1 MAIVKYVLVIIISIL
16 LSIPSVYA
24 EDDKWIDGIRVR
36 YGEEWYETYIS
47 MPLAGKDTDIIKTEN
62 TISKFTPISQFPIII
77 ALPEKLMN
85 SWSFRG
91 AFLEYQN
98 RTELKDLAPVA
109 SDNVINSDTTNWRQ
123 KSDERTYIYNNL
135 FTASDKTF
143 ADANSNWALSADTVS
158 SRFLFGYNWGVFIP
172 VGENN
177 RFLKLGVGPAIYSL
191 NFSMKLNLCSEYK
204 ITPSP
209 GKSDGHSSECVGK
222 REIDSASIDKVILAT
237 SVVVSLWERFTKD
250 SVWRIMSW
258 SIGDADFNVKLNNN
272 NIDLGIKLHTSINE
286 FISYTYR
293 F

>member
-1 MAIVKYVLVIIISIL
+1 MKYVLVLFAVMMVLVST
-16 LSIPSVYA
+16 VYA
-24 EDDKWIDGIRVR
+24 EDDKWIDGIRFR
-36 YGEEWYETYIS
+36 YGQEWYETYIS
-47 MPLAGKDTDIIKTEN
+47 IPLAGKDTDIIKTEN
-62 TISKFTPISQFPIII
+62 TISKFTPISQFPIAIT
-77 ALPEKLMN
+77 LPEILMN

-98 RTELKDLAPVA
+98 RTELKDLAPQA
-109 SDNVINSDTTNWRQ
+109 SDNVIHSDTTNWRQ
-123 KSDERTYIYNNL
+123 KPDERTYIYNNL

-177 RFLKLGVGPAIYSL
+177 RFLKFGLGPAIYYL

-250 SVWRIMSW
+250 SVWRILSQ
-258 SIGDADFNVKLNNN
+258 SAGDADFNVKLKNNS
-272 NIDLGIKLHTSINE
+272 IDLGIKFRTAITE
-286 FISYTYR
+286 IISYTYR

>member
-1 MAIVKYVLVIIISIL
+1 MKYVLVLFAVMRVLVST
-16 LSIPSVYA
+16 VYA
-24 EDDKWIDGIRVR
+24 EDDKWIDGIRFR
-36 YGEEWYETYIS
+36 YGQEWYETYIS
-47 MPLAGKDTDIIKTEN
+47 IPLAGKDTDIIKTEN
-62 TISKFTPISQFPIII
+62 TISKFAPISQFPIAI

-98 RTELKDLAPVA
+98 RTELQDLAPQA
-109 SDNVINSDTTNWRQ
+109 SDNVIHSDTTNWRQ
-123 KSDERTYIYNNL
+123 KPDERTYIYNNL

-177 RFLKLGVGPAIYSL
+177 RFLKFGLGPAIYSL

-209 GKSDGHSSECVGK
+209 VKKSDGHSSECVGK
-222 REIDSASIDKVILAT
+222 REIDSSSIDKVAFTT
-237 SVVVSLWERFTKD
+237 SVVVTLWERFTKD
-250 SVWRIMSW
+250 SVWRIGSW
-258 SIGDADFNVKLNNN
+258 SIGDADFNVKLN
-272 NIDLGIKLHTSINE
+272 II
-286 FISYTYR
+286 
-293 F
+293 

>member
-1 MAIVKYVLVIIISIL
+1 MKYVLVLFAVMMVLVST
-16 LSIPSVYA
+16 VYA
-24 EDDKWIDGIRVR
+24 EDDKWIDGIRFR
-36 YGEEWYETYIS
+36 YGQEWYETYIS
-47 MPLAGKDTDIIKTEN
+47 IPLAGKDTDIIKTEN
-62 TISKFTPISQFPIII
+62 TISKFTPISQFPIAIT
-77 ALPEKLMN
+77 LPEILMN

-98 RTELKDLAPVA
+98 RTELKDLAPQA
-109 SDNVINSDTTNWRQ
+109 SDNVIHSDTTNWRQ
-123 KSDERTYIYNNL
+123 KPDERTYIYNNL

-177 RFLKLGVGPAIYSL
+177 RFLKFGLGPAIYYL

-250 SVWRIMSW
+250 SVWRILSW
-258 SIGDADFNVKLNNN
+258 SSGDANFNVKLKNNSM
-272 NIDLGIKLHTSINE
+272 DLVIKSRTAITE

>member
-1 MAIVKYVLVIIISIL
+1 MKYVLVLFAVMMVLVST
-16 LSIPSVYA
+16 VYA
-24 EDDKWIDGIRVR
+24 EDDKWIDGIRFR
-36 YGEEWYETYIS
+36 YGQEWYETYIS
-47 MPLAGKDTDIIKTEN
+47 IPLAGKDTDIIKTEN
-62 TISKFTPISQFPIII
+62 TISKFTPISQFPIAIT
-77 ALPEKLMN
+77 LPEILMN

-98 RTELKDLAPVA
+98 RTELKDLAPQA
-109 SDNVINSDTTNWRQ
+109 SDNVIHSDTTNWRQ
-123 KSDERTYIYNNL
+123 KPDERTYIYNNL

-172 VGENN
+172 VGEYN
-177 RFLKLGVGPAIYSL
+177 RFFKIGLGPAIYYL

-250 SVWRIMSW
+250 SVWRILSW
-258 SIGDADFNVKLNNN
+258 SSGDANFNVKLKNNSM
-272 NIDLGIKLHTSINE
+272 DLVIKSRTAITE
-286 FISYTYR
+286 IISYTYR

>member
-1 MAIVKYVLVIIISIL
+1 MKYVLVLFAVMMVLVST
-16 LSIPSVYA
+16 VYA
-24 EDDKWIDGIRVR
+24 EDDKWIDGIRFR
-36 YGEEWYETYIS
+36 YGQEWYETYIS
-47 MPLAGKDTDIIKTEN
+47 IPLAGKDTDIIKTEN
-62 TISKFTPISQFPIII
+62 TISKFTPISQFPIAIT
-77 ALPEKLMN
+77 LPEILMN

-98 RTELKDLAPVA
+98 RTELKDLAPQA
-109 SDNVINSDTTNWRQ
+109 SDNVIHSDTTNWRQ
-123 KSDERTYIYNNL
+123 KPDERTYIYNNL

-158 SRFLFGYNWGVFIP
+158 SRYLFGYNWGIFIP
-172 VGENN
+172 VGEYN
-177 RFLKLGVGPAIYSL
+177 RFLKFGLGPAIYYL
-191 NFSMKLNLCSEYK
+191 KFSMKLNLCSEYK

-250 SVWRIMSW
+250 SVWRILSW
-258 SIGDADFNVKLNNN
+258 SSGDANFNVKLKNNSM
-272 NIDLGIKLHTSINE
+272 DLVIKSRTAITE

>member
-36 YGEEWYETYIS
+36 YGLEWYETDIS
-47 MPLAGKDTDIIKTEN
+47 MPLAGKDKDIIKTESS
-62 TISKFTPISQFPIII
+62 ISKFAPVSQFPIAIT
-77 ALPEKLMN
+77 LPEKLMN

-109 SDNVINSDTTNWRQ
+109 SDNVIHSDTTNWRQ
-123 KSDERTYIYNNL
+123 KPDERTYIYNNL

-143 ADANSNWALSADTVS
+143 ADANPNWALSADTVS

-222 REIDSASIDKVILAT
+222 REIDSASIDKVVLAT
-237 SVVVSLWERFTKD
+237 SLVVSLWERFTKD
-250 SVWRIMSW
+250 SVWRILSQ
-258 SIGDADFNVKLNNN
+258 SAGDADFNVKLKNNS
-272 NIDLGIKLHTSINE
+272 IDLGIKFRTAITE
-286 FISYTYR
+286 IISYTYR

>member
-24 EDDKWIDGIRVR
+24 EDDKWIDGIRFR
-36 YGEEWYETYIS
+36 YGQEWYETYIS
-47 MPLAGKDTDIIKTEN
+47 IPLAGKDTDIIKTEN
-62 TISKFTPISQFPIII
+62 TISKFTPISQFPIAIT
-77 ALPEKLMN
+77 LPEILMN

-98 RTELKDLAPVA
+98 RTELKDLAPQA
-109 SDNVINSDTTNWRQ
+109 SDNVIHSDTTNWRQ

-177 RFLKLGVGPAIYSL
+177 RFLKFGLGPAIYSL

-222 REIDSASIDKVILAT
+222 REIDSSSIDKVAFTT
-237 SVVVSLWERFTKD
+237 SVVVTLWERFTKD
-250 SVWRIMSW
+250 SVWRILSW
-258 SIGDADFNVKLNNN
+258 SSGDANFNVKLKNNSM
-272 NIDLGIKLHTSINE
+272 DLVIKSRTAITE
-286 FISYTYR
+286 IISYTYR

>member
-1 MAIVKYVLVIIISIL
+1 MKYVLVLFAVMMVLVST
-16 LSIPSVYA
+16 VYA
-24 EDDKWIDGIRVR
+24 EDDKWIDGIRFR
-36 YGEEWYETYIS
+36 YGQEWYETYIS
-47 MPLAGKDTDIIKTEN
+47 IPLAGKDTDIIKTEN
-62 TISKFTPISQFPIII
+62 TISKFTPISQFPIAIT
-77 ALPEKLMN
+77 LPEILMN

-98 RTELKDLAPVA
+98 RTELKDLAPQA
-109 SDNVINSDTTNWRQ
+109 SDNVIHSDTTNWRQ

-172 VGENN
+172 VGEYN
-177 RFLKLGVGPAIYSL
+177 RFFKFGLGPAIYYL

-222 REIDSASIDKVILAT
+222 REIDSSSIDKVAFTT
-237 SVVVSLWERFTKD
+237 SVVVTLWERFTKD
-250 SVWRIMSW
+250 SVWRILSQ
-258 SIGDADFNVKLNNN
+258 SAGDADFNVKLKNNS
-272 NIDLGIKLHTSINE
+272 IDLGIKFRTAITE
-286 FISYTYR
+286 IISYTYR

>member
-1 MAIVKYVLVIIISIL
+1 MKYVLVLFAVMMVLVST
-16 LSIPSVYA
+16 VYA
-24 EDDKWIDGIRVR
+24 EDDKWIDGIRFR
-36 YGEEWYETYIS
+36 YGQEWYETYIS
-47 MPLAGKDTDIIKTEN
+47 IPLAGKDTDIIKTEN
-62 TISKFTPISQFPIII
+62 TISKFTPISQFPIAI
-77 ALPEKLMN
+77 ALPEILMN

-98 RTELKDLAPVA
+98 RTELKDLVPQA
-109 SDNVINSDTTNWRQ
+109 SDNVIHSDTTNWRQ
-123 KSDERTYIYNNL
+123 KPDERTYIYNNL

-172 VGENN
+172 VGEYN
-177 RFLKLGVGPAIYSL
+177 RFFKFGLGPAIYYL

-250 SVWRIMSW
+250 SVWRILSW
-258 SIGDADFNVKLNNN
+258 SSGDANFNVKLKNNSM
-272 NIDLGIKLHTSINE
+272 DLVIKSRTAITE

>member
-1 MAIVKYVLVIIISIL
+1 
-16 LSIPSVYA
+16 
-24 EDDKWIDGIRVR
+24 
-36 YGEEWYETYIS
+36 
-47 MPLAGKDTDIIKTEN
+47 MPLAGKDKDIIKTESS
-62 TISKFTPISQFPIII
+62 ISKFAPVSQFPIAIT
-77 ALPEKLMN
+77 LPEKLMN

-109 SDNVINSDTTNWRQ
+109 SDNVIHSDTTNWRQ
-123 KSDERTYIYNNL
+123 KSGLRPDIYNNL

-143 ADANSNWALSADTVS
+143 ADANPNWALSADTVS
-158 SRFLFGYNWGVFIP
+158 SRYLFGYNWGVFIP

-209 GKSDGHSSECVGK
+209 VKKSDGHSSECVGK
-222 REIDSASIDKVILAT
+222 REIDSSSIDKVAFTLNWVIT
-237 SVVVSLWERFTKD
+237 LWERFTKD
-250 SVWRIMSW
+250 SVWRIGSW
-258 SIGDADFNVKLNNN
+258 AIGEADFNVKLNNN
-272 NIDLGIKLHTSINE
+272 NIDLGIKFHTAIIE
-286 FISYTYR
+286 YISYTYR

>member
-1 MAIVKYVLVIIISIL
+1 MKYVLVLFAVMMVLVST
-16 LSIPSVYA
+16 VYA
-24 EDDKWIDGIRVR
+24 EDDKWIDGIRFR
-36 YGEEWYETYIS
+36 YGQEWYETYIS
-47 MPLAGKDTDIIKTEN
+47 IPLAGKDTDIIKTEN
-62 TISKFTPISQFPIII
+62 TISKFTPISQFPIAIT
-77 ALPEKLMN
+77 LPEILMN

-91 AFLEYQN
+91 AYLEYQN
-98 RTELKDLAPVA
+98 RTELKDLAPQA
-109 SDNVINSDTTNWRQ
+109 SDNVIHSDTTNWRQ
-123 KSDERTYIYNNL
+123 KPDERTYIYNNL

-172 VGENN
+172 VGEYN
-177 RFLKLGVGPAIYSL
+177 RFFKFGLGPAIYYL

-250 SVWRIMSW
+250 SVWRILSW
-258 SIGDADFNVKLNNN
+258 SSGDANFNVKLKNNSM
-272 NIDLGIKLHTSINE
+272 DLVIKSRTAITE

>member
-1 MAIVKYVLVIIISIL
+1 MKYILVLFALMMVLV
-16 LSIPSVYA
+16 PTGYA
-24 EDDKWIDGIRVR
+24 EDDKWIDGIRFR
-36 YGEEWYETYIS
+36 YGQEWYETYIS
-47 MPLAGKDTDIIKTEN
+47 IPLAGKDTDIIKTEN
-62 TISKFTPISQFPIII
+62 TISKFTPISQFPIAIT
-77 ALPEKLMN
+77 LPEILMN

-98 RTELKDLAPVA
+98 RTELKDLAPQA
-109 SDNVINSDTTNWRQ
+109 SDNVIHSDTTNWRQ
-123 KSDERTYIYNNL
+123 KPDERTYIYNNL

-143 ADANSNWALSADTVS
+143 ADANPNWALSADTVS

-177 RFLKLGVGPAIYSL
+177 RFLKFGLGPAIYYL

-250 SVWRIMSW
+250 SVWRILSQ
-258 SIGDADFNVKLNNN
+258 SAGDADFNVKLKNNS
-272 NIDLGIKLHTSINE
+272 IDLGIKFRTAITE
-286 FISYTYR
+286 IISYTHR

>member
-1 MAIVKYVLVIIISIL
+1 MKYVLVLFAVMMVLVST
-16 LSIPSVYA
+16 VYA
-24 EDDKWIDGIRVR
+24 EDDKWIDGIRFR
-36 YGEEWYETYIS
+36 YGQEWYETYIS
-47 MPLAGKDTDIIKTEN
+47 IPLAGKDTDIIKTEN
-62 TISKFTPISQFPIII
+62 TISKFTPISQFPIAIT
-77 ALPEKLMN
+77 LPEILMN

-98 RTELKDLAPVA
+98 RTELKDLAPQA
-109 SDNVINSDTTNWRQ
+109 SDNVIHSDTTNWRQ
-123 KSDERTYIYNNL
+123 KPDERTYIYNNL

-172 VGENN
+172 VGEYN
-177 RFLKLGVGPAIYSL
+177 RFFKFGLGPAIYYL

-250 SVWRIMSW
+250 SVWRILSW
-258 SIGDADFNVKLNNN
+258 SSGDANFNVKLKNNSM
-272 NIDLGIKLHTSINE
+272 DLVIKSRTAITE

>member
-1 MAIVKYVLVIIISIL
+1 MKYVLVLFAVMMVLVST
-16 LSIPSVYA
+16 VYA
-24 EDDKWIDGIRVR
+24 EDDKWIDGIRFR
-36 YGEEWYETYIS
+36 YGQEWYETYIS
-47 MPLAGKDTDIIKTEN
+47 IPLAGKDTDIIKTEN
-62 TISKFTPISQFPIII
+62 TISKFTPISQFPIAI
-77 ALPEKLMN
+77 ALPEILMN

-98 RTELKDLAPVA
+98 RTELKDLAPQA
-109 SDNVINSDTTNWRQ
+109 SDNVIHSDTTNWRQ
-123 KSDERTYIYNNL
+123 KPDERTYIYNNL

-209 GKSDGHSSECVGK
+209 VKKSDGHSSECVGK
-222 REIDSASIDKVILAT
+222 REIDSSSIDKVAFTLNWVIT
-237 SVVVSLWERFTKD
+237 LWERFTKD
-250 SVWRIMSW
+250 SVWRILSW
-258 SIGDADFNVKLNNN
+258 SSGDANFNVKLKNNSM
-272 NIDLGIKLHTSINE
+272 DLVIKSRTAITE

>member
-36 YGEEWYETYIS
+36 YGLEWYETYIS

-62 TISKFTPISQFPIII
+62 TISKFTPISQFPITI

-98 RTELKDLAPVA
+98 RTELKDLAPQA
-109 SDNVINSDTTNWRQ
+109 SDNVIHSDTTNWRQ
-123 KSDERTYIYNNL
+123 KSGLRPYIYNNL

-143 ADANSNWALSADTVS
+143 ADANPNWALSADTVS

-177 RFLKLGVGPAIYSL
+177 RFLKFGLGPAIYSL

-222 REIDSASIDKVILAT
+222 REIDSSSIDKVAFTLNWVIT
-237 SVVVSLWERFTKD
+237 LWERFTKD

>member
-62 TISKFTPISQFPIII
+62 TISKFTPISQFPITI

-123 KSDERTYIYNNL
+123 KPDARTYIYNNL

-177 RFLKLGVGPAIYSL
+177 RFLKFGLGPAIYSL

-222 REIDSASIDKVILAT
+222 REIDSSSIDKVAFTT
-237 SVVVSLWERFTKD
+237 SVVVTLWERFTKD
-250 SVWRIMSW
+250 SVWRILSQ
-258 SIGDADFNVKLNNN
+258 SAGDADFNVKLKNNS
-272 NIDLGIKLHTSINE
+272 IDLGIKFRTAITE
-286 FISYTYR
+286 IISYTYR

>member
-62 TISKFTPISQFPIII
+62 TISKFTPISQFPITI

-98 RTELKDLAPVA
+98 RTELKDLAPQA
-109 SDNVINSDTTNWRQ
+109 SDNVIHSDTTNWRQ
-123 KSDERTYIYNNL
+123 KPDERTYIYNNL

-177 RFLKLGVGPAIYSL
+177 RFLKFGLGPAIYYL

-250 SVWRIMSW
+250 SVWRILSW
-258 SIGDADFNVKLNNN
+258 SSGDANFNVKLKNNSM
-272 NIDLGIKLHTSINE
+272 DLVIKSRTAITE
-286 FISYTYR
+286 IISYTYR

>member
-1 MAIVKYVLVIIISIL
+1 MKYVLVLFAVMMVLVST
-16 LSIPSVYA
+16 VYA
-24 EDDKWIDGIRVR
+24 EDDKWIDGIRFR
-36 YGEEWYETYIS
+36 YGQEWYETYIS
-47 MPLAGKDTDIIKTEN
+47 IPLAGKDTDIIKTEN
-62 TISKFTPISQFPIII
+62 TISKFTPISQFPIAI
-77 ALPEKLMN
+77 ALPEILMN

-98 RTELKDLAPVA
+98 RTELKDLAPQA
-109 SDNVINSDTTNWRQ
+109 SDNVIHSDTTNWRQ
-123 KSDERTYIYNNL
+123 KPDERTYIYNNL

-172 VGENN
+172 VGEYN
-177 RFLKLGVGPAIYSL
+177 RFFKFGLGPAIYYL

-250 SVWRIMSW
+250 SVWRILSW
-258 SIGDADFNVKLNNN
+258 SSGDANFNVKLKNNSM
-272 NIDLGIKLHTSINE
+272 DLVIKSRTAITE

>member
-1 MAIVKYVLVIIISIL
+1 MKYVLVLFAVMMVLVST
-16 LSIPSVYA
+16 VYA
-24 EDDKWIDGIRVR
+24 EDDKWIDGIRFR
-36 YGEEWYETYIS
+36 YGQEWYETYIS
-47 MPLAGKDTDIIKTEN
+47 IPLAGKDTDIIKTEN
-62 TISKFTPISQFPIII
+62 TISKFTPISQFPIAI
-77 ALPEKLMN
+77 ALPEILMN

-98 RTELKDLAPVA
+98 RTELKDLAPQA
-109 SDNVINSDTTNWRQ
+109 SDNVIHSDTTNWRQ
-123 KSDERTYIYNNL
+123 KPDERTYIYNNL

-172 VGENN
+172 VGEYN
-177 RFLKLGVGPAIYSL
+177 RFFKIGLGPAIYYL

-250 SVWRIMSW
+250 SVWRILSW
-258 SIGDADFNVKLNNN
+258 SSGDANFNVKLKNNSM
-272 NIDLGIKLHTSINE
+272 DLVIKSRTAITE
-286 FISYTYR
+286 IISYTYR

>member
-1 MAIVKYVLVIIISIL
+1 M
-16 LSIPSVYA
+16 SIPSVYA

-62 TISKFTPISQFPIII
+62 TISKFTPISQFPITI

-98 RTELKDLAPVA
+98 RTELKDLAPQA
-109 SDNVINSDTTNWRQ
+109 SDNVIHSDTTNWRQ

-250 SVWRIMSW
+250 SVWRILSQ
-258 SIGDADFNVKLNNN
+258 SAGDADFNVKLNNN

>member
-1 MAIVKYVLVIIISIL
+1 MKYVLVLFAVMMVLVST
-16 LSIPSVYA
+16 VYA
-24 EDDKWIDGIRVR
+24 EDDKWIDGIRFR
-36 YGEEWYETYIS
+36 YGQEWYETYIS
-47 MPLAGKDTDIIKTEN
+47 IPLAGKDTDIIKTEN
-62 TISKFTPISQFPIII
+62 TISKFTPISQFPIAIT
-77 ALPEKLMN
+77 LPEILMN

-98 RTELKDLAPVA
+98 RTELKDLAPQA
-109 SDNVINSDTTNWRQ
+109 SDNVIHSDTTNWRQ
-123 KSDERTYIYNNL
+123 KPDERTYIYNNL

-172 VGENN
+172 VGEYN
-177 RFLKLGVGPAIYSL
+177 RFFKFGLGPAIYYL

-250 SVWRIMSW
+250 SVWRILSW
-258 SIGDADFNVKLNNN
+258 SSGDANFNVKLKNNSM
-272 NIDLGIKLHTSINE
+272 DLVIKSRTAITE
-286 FISYTYR
+286 IISYTYR

>member
-1 MAIVKYVLVIIISIL
+1 MKYVLVLFAVMMVLVST
-16 LSIPSVYA
+16 VYA
-24 EDDKWIDGIRVR
+24 EDDKWIDGIRFR
-36 YGEEWYETYIS
+36 YGQEWYETYIS
-47 MPLAGKDTDIIKTEN
+47 IPLAGKDTDIIKTEN
-62 TISKFTPISQFPIII
+62 TISKFTPISQFPIAI

-91 AFLEYQN
+91 AYLEYQN
-98 RTELKDLAPVA
+98 RTELKDLAPQA
-109 SDNVINSDTTNWRQ
+109 SDNVIHSDTTNWRQ
-123 KSDERTYIYNNL
+123 KPDERTYIYNNL

-172 VGENN
+172 VGEYN
-177 RFLKLGVGPAIYSL
+177 RFFKFGLGPAIYYL

-250 SVWRIMSW
+250 SVWRILSW
-258 SIGDADFNVKLNNN
+258 SSGDANFNVKLKNNSM
-272 NIDLGIKLHTSINE
+272 DLVIKSRTAITE

>member
-62 TISKFTPISQFPIII
+62 TISKFTPISQFPITI

-98 RTELKDLAPVA
+98 RTELKDLAPQA
-109 SDNVINSDTTNWRQ
+109 SDNVIHSDTTNWRQ
-123 KSDERTYIYNNL
+123 KPDERTYIYNNL

-177 RFLKLGVGPAIYSL
+177 RFLKFGLGPAIYSL

-250 SVWRIMSW
+250 SVWRILSW
-258 SIGDADFNVKLNNN
+258 SSGDANFNVKLKNNSM
-272 NIDLGIKLHTSINE
+272 DLVIKSRTAITE
-286 FISYTYR
+286 IISYTYR

>member
-1 MAIVKYVLVIIISIL
+1 M
-16 LSIPSVYA
+16 SIPSVYA

-62 TISKFTPISQFPIII
+62 TISKFTPISQFPITIT
-77 ALPEKLMN
+77 LPEKLMN

-123 KSDERTYIYNNL
+123 KPDERTYIYNNL

-177 RFLKLGVGPAIYSL
+177 RFLKFGLGPAIYSL

-209 GKSDGHSSECVGK
+209 VKKSDGHSSECVGK
-222 REIDSASIDKVILAT
+222 REIDSSSIDKVAFTT
-237 SVVVSLWERFTKD
+237 SVVVTLWERFTKD
-250 SVWRIMSW
+250 SVWRILSQ
-258 SIGDADFNVKLNNN
+258 SAGDVDFNVKLKNNS
-272 NIDLGIKLHTSINE
+272 IELGIKFRTAITE
-286 FISYTYR
+286 IISYTYR

>member
-1 MAIVKYVLVIIISIL
+1 MK
-16 LSIPSVYA
+16 
-24 EDDKWIDGIRVR
+24 EH
-36 YGEEWYETYIS
+36 
-47 MPLAGKDTDIIKTEN
+47 
-62 TISKFTPISQFPIII
+62 
-77 ALPEKLMN
+77 
-85 SWSFRG
+85 
-91 AFLEYQN
+91 
-98 RTELKDLAPVA
+98 
-109 SDNVINSDTTNWRQ
+109 
-123 KSDERTYIYNNL
+123 IYNNL

-143 ADANSNWALSADTVS
+143 ADANPNWALSADTVS

-272 NIDLGIKLHTSINE
+272 NIDLGIKFHTAIIE
-286 FISYTYR
+286 YISYTYR

>member
-24 EDDKWIDGIRVR
+24 EDDKWIDGIRFR
-36 YGEEWYETYIS
+36 YGQEWYETYIS
-47 MPLAGKDTDIIKTEN
+47 IPLAGKDTDIIKTEN
-62 TISKFTPISQFPIII
+62 TISKFTPISQFPIAIT
-77 ALPEKLMN
+77 LPEILMN

-98 RTELKDLAPVA
+98 RTELKDLAPQA
-109 SDNVINSDTTNWRQ
+109 SDNVIHSDTTNWRQ

-177 RFLKLGVGPAIYSL
+177 RFLKFGLGPAIYSL

-250 SVWRIMSW
+250 SVWRILSQ
-258 SIGDADFNVKLNNN
+258 SAGDADFNVKLKNNS
-272 NIDLGIKLHTSINE
+272 IDLGIKFRTAITE
-286 FISYTYR
+286 IISYTYR

>member
-1 MAIVKYVLVIIISIL
+1 MKYVLVLFAVMMVLVST
-16 LSIPSVYA
+16 VYA
-24 EDDKWIDGIRVR
+24 EDDKWIDGIRFR
-36 YGEEWYETYIS
+36 YGQEWYETYIS
-47 MPLAGKDTDIIKTEN
+47 IPLAGKDTDIIKTEN
-62 TISKFTPISQFPIII
+62 TISKFTPISQFPIAI
-77 ALPEKLMN
+77 ALPEILMN

-91 AFLEYQN
+91 AYLEYQN
-98 RTELKDLAPVA
+98 RTELKDLAPQA
-109 SDNVINSDTTNWRQ
+109 SDNVIKSDTTNWRQ

-172 VGENN
+172 VGEYN
-177 RFLKLGVGPAIYSL
+177 RFFKFGLGPAIYYL
-191 NFSMKLNLCSEYK
+191 NFSLKLNLCSEYK

-250 SVWRIMSW
+250 SVWRILSW
-258 SIGDADFNVKLNNN
+258 SSGDANFNVKLKNNSM
-272 NIDLGIKLHTSINE
+272 DLVIKSRTAITE

>member
-1 MAIVKYVLVIIISIL
+1 M
-16 LSIPSVYA
+16 
-24 EDDKWIDGIRVR
+24 G
-36 YGEEWYETYIS
+36 
-47 MPLAGKDTDIIKTEN
+47 GKDRDIIKTEN
-62 TISKFTPISQFPIII
+62 TISKFTPISQFPIAI
-77 ALPEKLMN
+77 ALPEILMN

-98 RTELKDLAPVA
+98 RTELKDLAPQA
-109 SDNVINSDTTNWRQ
+109 SDNVIHSDTTNWRQ
-123 KSDERTYIYNNL
+123 KPDERTYIYNNL

-172 VGENN
+172 VGEYN
-177 RFLKLGVGPAIYSL
+177 RFFKFGLGPAIYYL

-204 ITPSP
+204 ITPSS
-209 GKSDGHSSECVGK
+209 GESYGGHSRDCIGK

-250 SVWRIMSW
+250 SVWRILSW
-258 SIGDADFNVKLNNN
+258 SSGDANFNVKLKNNSM
-272 NIDLGIKLHTSINE
+272 DLVIKSRTAITE
-286 FISYTYR
+286 IISYTYR

>member
-1 MAIVKYVLVIIISIL
+1 MKYVLVLFAVMMVLVST
-16 LSIPSVYA
+16 VYA
-24 EDDKWIDGIRVR
+24 EDDKWIDGIRFR
-36 YGEEWYETYIS
+36 YGQEWYETYIS
-47 MPLAGKDTDIIKTEN
+47 IPLAGKDTDIIKTEN
-62 TISKFTPISQFPIII
+62 TISKFTPISQFPIAI
-77 ALPEKLMN
+77 ALPEILMN

-98 RTELKDLAPVA
+98 RTELKDLAPQA
-109 SDNVINSDTTNWRQ
+109 SDNVIHSDTTNWRQ
-123 KSDERTYIYNNL
+123 KPDERTYIYNNL

-158 SRFLFGYNWGVFIP
+158 SRYLFGYNWGIFIP
-172 VGENN
+172 VGEYN
-177 RFLKLGVGPAIYSL
+177 RFFKFGLGPAIYYL

-250 SVWRIMSW
+250 SVWRILSW
-258 SIGDADFNVKLNNN
+258 SSGDANFNVKLKNNSM
-272 NIDLGIKLHTSINE
+272 DLVIKSRTAITE